1 MKELSLNILD
11 IAQNSL
17 AAGARHIRI
26 ELEETEKTL
35 SIAIGD
41 DGWGMDEAFL
51 KTVTDPFSTS
61 RTTRKVGL
69 GLPLFK
75 MAAEQTG
82 GWLHIA
88 SRTPEQAPEAHG
100 TLFTTLFHKEHMDFT
115 PLGDM
120 VSTLTLLLQG
130 NPEVDIH
137 FSHTLNGGEVSL
149 DTGQMREV
157 LGPDIPLNS
166 PEVLG
171 WVKESLLEGY
181 RALGYVF

>member
-17 AAGARHIRI
+17 AAGAGHIRI

-51 KTVTDPFSTS
+51 KTVTDPLSTS

-75 MAAEQTG
+75 MAMAAYRLPDAGAGPG
-82 GWLHIA
+82 G
-88 SRTPEQAPEAHG
+88 SRHPGHNAVP
-100 TLFTTLFHKEHMDFT
+100 
-115 PLGDM
+115 
-120 VSTLTLLLQG
+120 
-130 NPEVDIH
+130 
-137 FSHTLNGGEVSL
+137 
-149 DTGQMREV
+149 
-157 LGPDIPLNS
+157 
-166 PEVLG
+166 
-171 WVKESLLEGY
+171 
-181 RALGYVF
+181 

>member
-17 AAGARHIRI
+17 AAGAGHIRI

-51 KTVTDPFSTS
+51 ITVTDPFSTS

-100 TLFTTLFHKEHMDFT
+100 TLVTTLFHKEHMDFT
-115 PLGDM
+115 PLGDI

-130 NPEVDIH
+130 TPEVDIH